1 MKKTVVALRTI
12 PALLIP
18 LGMSMGMG
26 QAHAAGFNLLEQ
38 NASGLGNAYAGSAAI
53 GDNASTIYFNPAGMT
68 LLPET
73 NFSAGFNAIKPTFK
87 FSDKGST
94 DPLAL
99 TGGASRPATGGSG
112 GDAGKV
118 AAVPNIYLSHQLS
131 PKWWVGLGIGVP
143 FGLTTEYDE
152 GWVGR
157 YHSEKFAI
165 ETINVNPSVAYKVN
179 DQLSFGVGV
188 NWLHIDADYRLATP
202 VGYHP
207 ALGPLDMDTRVKM
220 KGDAWGWNAGLLYQ
234 ITPST
239 RLGVSYRSQIKITA
253 DGDTKLRNRNVP
265 AGIPAPN
272 INWDAE
278 ATIKLPDTAIVSLV
292 HDLNSR
298 WQLLADV
305 SWTGWSS
312 IPRLTIE
319 NSGPGAKDSGLE
331 LKFKDAWRVALGANY
346 HYNEQW
352 TFKGG
357 IAWDQSP
364 VRDKNYR
371 PTALPDSDRY
381 WVSLGAQ
388 YRASKNATWDIGYTH
403 LFLKNTDMNNNT
415 DLKGRG
421 LTRGTYKNSGDI
433 LGVQFSYRF

>member
-1 MKKTVVALRTI
+1 
-12 PALLIP
+12 
-18 LGMSMGMG
+18 
-26 QAHAAGFNLLEQ
+26 
-38 NASGLGNAYAGSAAI
+38 
-53 GDNASTIYFNPAGMT
+53 
-68 LLPET
+68 
-73 NFSAGFNAIKPTFK
+73 
-87 FSDKGST
+87 
-94 DPLAL
+94 
-99 TGGASRPATGGSG
+99 
-112 GDAGKV
+112 
-118 AAVPNIYLSHQLS
+118 
-131 PKWWVGLGIGVP
+131 
-143 FGLTTEYDE
+143 
-152 GWVGR
+152 
-157 YHSEKFAI
+157 
-165 ETINVNPSVAYKVN
+165 
-179 DQLSFGVGV
+179 
-188 NWLHIDADYRLATP
+188 
-202 VGYHP
+202 
-207 ALGPLDMDTRVKM
+207 M
-220 KGDAWGWNAGLLYQ
+220 KGDAWGWNAGFLYQ
-234 ITPST
+234 MTPST
-239 RLGVSYRSQIKITA
+239 RLGVSYRSQIKVTA
-253 DGDTKLRNRNVP
+253 DGDTKLRNRN
-265 AGIPAPN
+265 IPTGAPN